1 MPVTEDIR
9 PGEAEL
15 TFGALYSLLSR
26 KRRVLLLVILISA
39 AASTI
44 LAFLIPVKYTA
55 QAVILTPQRTHSSIS
70 SMLQLGAGGAG
81 GGLSALSLLYGFGR
95 NPSDLYIGILKSRTI
110 ADALIDKFHLKQVY
124 GVSTYYR
131 ARKDLARNTTIDAG
145 KDTLIH
151 IAVEDSDPRRSADLA
166 NAYVAELS
174 KENSDVALS
183 EAKQRRIFFQKQ
195 LAKEKD
201 ALGDA
206 EIALRNTQQVTGLL
220 QPGGQAEALLR
231 ATSRLHA
238 EILGVQAELA
248 GMSTYATSAN
258 PRYAMLKSELSA
270 LQTELSKLQTGPH
283 AKGTPEIPFGKL
295 PEASLKYLRRYR
307 NVKYHETL
315 YEILAKEYEA
325 ARLDEAKAA
334 PRVEVLDEAVTPE
347 RKSWPPRTIIVI
359 LSITLSV
366 LIAVL
371 YFFTKENTWR
381 HNR

>member
-1 MPVTEDIR
+1 
-9 PGEAEL
+9 
-15 TFGALYSLLSR
+15 
-26 KRRVLLLVILISA
+26 
-39 AASTI
+39 
-44 LAFLIPVKYTA
+44 KYTA

-183 EAKQRRIFFQKQ
+183 EARQRRIFFQKQ

-238 EILGVQAELA
+238 EILGVQAEMA

-258 PRYAMLKSELSA
+258 PRYAMLKSELGA

-283 AKGTPEIPFGKL
+283 AKGTPEIPFGRL

-307 NVKYHETL
+307 NVKYYETL

-334 PRVEVLDEAVTPE
+334 PRVEVIDEAVTPE